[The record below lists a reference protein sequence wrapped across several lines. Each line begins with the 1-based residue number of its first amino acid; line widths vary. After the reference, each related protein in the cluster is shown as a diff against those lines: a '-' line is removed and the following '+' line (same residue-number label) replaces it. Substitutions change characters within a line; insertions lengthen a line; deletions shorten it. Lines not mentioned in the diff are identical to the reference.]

1 MLMTLTSSLRFW
13 RGPRIETEWEAY
25 ERLDELARK
34 TVEGASD
41 LMDRLKAF
49 DQGGPGSA
57 ESGVGGASG

>member
-1 MLMTLTSSLRFW
+1 MTDQD
-13 RGPRIETEWEAY
+13 AY

-34 TVEGASD
+34 TVEGAPE

-57 ESGVGGASG
+57 ESGVGGVSG